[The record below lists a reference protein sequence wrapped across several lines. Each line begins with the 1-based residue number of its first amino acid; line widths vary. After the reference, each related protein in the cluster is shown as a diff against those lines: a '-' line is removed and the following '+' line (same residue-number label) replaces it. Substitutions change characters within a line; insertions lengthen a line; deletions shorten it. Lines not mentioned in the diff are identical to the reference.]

1 MLMCKFSESVKL
13 GGVKNDTGRKV
24 DIKSKRPN
32 LGPSLFW
39 LR

>member
-24 DIKSKRPN
+24 DIKIQ
-32 LGPSLFW
+32 GGGVFY
-39 LR
+39 